1 MCIAN
6 SSHSTITDGVVT
18 GWGIHDD
25 TNVNSDV
32 PRKTEIPI
40 LIERECLKKDIALLS
55 VITDDG
61 FCAGKTGAGV
71 CKGDSG
77 SGVYVQE
84 NGRFYLRGIVSS
96 STAKLCSESDVALY
110 SDILK
115 NLKFIK
121 QVGYNIEIYS

>member
-1 MCIAN
+1 M
-6 SSHSTITDGVVT
+6 T

-40 LIERECLKKDIALLS
+40 LIERECLKIDIGLLS
-55 VITDDG
+55 VITDDV

-77 SGVYVQE
+77 SGLYVQE

-96 STAKLCSESDVALY
+96 STSKLCSESDVALY

-115 NLKFIK
+115 NLNFIS
-121 QVGYNIEIYS
+121 QVGCDIGIH